1 MPGAGR
7 GGGLLSF
14 PALLMSL
21 LPPIFWILTHFCPT
35 HPMTQP
41 SIFLPGVG
49 WGRVGG
55 GF

>member
-1 MPGAGR
+1 MPR
-7 GGGLLSF
+7 GGGDCFHFLS
-14 PALLMSL
+14 SL
-21 LPPIFWILTHFCPT
+21 CPVLPPIFWILTHFCPT

>member
-1 MPGAGR
+1 MPGWGEGVR
-7 GGGLLSF
+7 CFYFLPYL
-14 PALLMSL
+14 SL
-21 LPPIFWILTHFCPT
+21 LPPIFWVLTHFCPI

-41 SIFLPGVG
+41 SIFLPRVG